1 MEFGDIIYFL
11 AIVVLMILGF
21 LNDYRKRRK
30 RQQEKATSA
39 PYDDFQR
46 QVENQKRADDLDDWW
61 NAKPVLPPPPTVK
74 APPVYVRKDFQSSI
88 GSAASYEGQSS
99 LGQSAFAQG
108 ANFENFY
115 ERRRQGQTVT
125 TVHPL
130 LQDLLND
137 SGTEE
142 LRKGLIYREILQR
155 KY

>member
-11 AIVVLMILGF
+11 LIVVFMILGF
-21 LNDYRKRRK
+21 LNDYRKRRR
-30 RQQEKATSA
+30 RQQEKEASA

-46 QVENQKRADDLDDWW
+46 QFENQKKADDLDDWW
-61 NAKPVLPPPPTVK
+61 NAKPAQPPTVK

-88 GSAASYEGQSS
+88 GSAASYEGQSA
-99 LGQSAFAQG
+99 LGSSAFAQG

-115 ERRRQGQTVT
+115 EKRRQGQTAT

-130 LQDLLND
+130 LQDLLSD

-142 LRKGLIYREILQR
+142 LKKGLIYKEILQR